1 MSKLD
6 YSNLDQV
13 PKLVCSNLEKCSNK
27 ILNLDK
33 CTNWTIP
40 ILTSVQ
46 IQILTDVQIRSFKL
60 RPVSKLNCS
69 TLRTLC
75 CLLLISL
82 HERCCIR
89 FQWFSHQ
96 LCYMFICTCIIIALS
111 KISLSCI
118 SKNFSIYILKYCKY
132 ILFG

>member
-46 IQILTDVQIRSFKL
+46 IQILTDVQIRSFKF

-75 CLLLISL
+75 CLLLVFMKGVAQDFNGFL
-82 HERCCIR
+82 TNCA
-89 FQWFSHQ
+89 
-96 LCYMFICTCIIIALS
+96 TC
-111 KISLSCI
+111 
-118 SKNFSIYILKYCKY
+118 
-132 ILFG
+132 LFVHV